1 MNQEMIRK
9 ARMTDIP
16 RIKQLIEQHMAE
28 GFLLPRPL
36 SELYETLRDF
46 YIAEEDGMVHG
57 CAGLHLVWGDLAE
70 IKSLVVDGYGRNKG
84 WGRLLVEAC
93 LDEARTLQ
101 LTHVFALTKVTG
113 FFYRMGFQEID
124 KSELPHK
131 VWTECV
137 RCPKFTECD
146 EVAVRIQVCEPS
158 PDIVHPP
165 SGGAPKM
172 VQIPRVM
179 HTGTVNV

>member
-1 MNQEMIRK
+1 VTEAIIRK
-9 ARMTDIP
+9 AHMQDIP
-16 RIKQLIEQHMAE
+16 RIKQLIEQHMSE

-46 YIAEEDGMVHG
+46 FVVEEDGVVHG

-70 IKSLVVDGYGRNKG
+70 IKSLVVDHHGRNKG
-84 WGRLLVEAC
+84 WGKMLIDAC
-93 LDEARTLQ
+93 LAEARNMN
-101 LTHVFALTKVTG
+101 LTHVFALTQVTG
-113 FFYRMGFQEID
+113 FFNRMGFQEID

-146 EVAVRIQVCEPS
+146 EVAVRIQVCEPN
-158 PDIVHPP
+158 PNIVHPP

-172 VQIPRVM
+172 VQIPKAVQAE
-179 HTGTVNV
+179 